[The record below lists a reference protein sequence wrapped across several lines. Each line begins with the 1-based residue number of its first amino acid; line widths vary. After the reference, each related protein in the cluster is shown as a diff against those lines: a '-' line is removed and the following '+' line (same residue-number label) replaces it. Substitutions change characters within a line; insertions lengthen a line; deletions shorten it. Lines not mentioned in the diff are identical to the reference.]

1 MKKIKNFKVYVFL
14 LLAATVISSCLKTP
28 DQNSTNTPEKEAS
41 QIQSWLAQMVTNKN
55 DIDTT
60 STGLFYIVKKIG
72 TGATVK
78 AGDSVTVKYTG
89 MFLDG
94 SVFDTSDKA
103 SNPSG
108 TFKFLHKA
116 PTDPTRTLIQ
126 GWEEGVEVLSKGSSA
141 AFLIPSAKG
150 YGVNGSY
157 PYIPPYT
164 PLIFVIDVVD
174 IKSNSL

>member
-108 TFKFLHKA
+108 TFKFLYLKLRH
-116 PTDPTRTLIQ
+116 PLP
-126 GWEEGVEVLSKGSSA
+126 
-141 AFLIPSAKG
+141 IPESR
-150 YGVNGSY
+150 
-157 PYIPPYT
+157 
-164 PLIFVIDVVD
+164 FW
-174 IKSNSL
+174 